1 MLIESDTA
9 NLLRRIRMPRDKTA
23 KHIKSMA
30 AARQEFLEYGYEK
43 DSIDVYRGSRV
54 HIDGGIDFEQFL
66 YGLDFSA
73 KSA

>member
-1 MLIESDTA
+1 
-9 NLLRRIRMPRDKTA
+9 MPRDKTA

-30 AARQEFLEYGYEK
+30 AARQEFL
-43 DSIDVYRGSRV
+43 DVYRGYRV

>member
-1 MLIESDTA
+1 
-9 NLLRRIRMPRDKTA
+9 
-23 KHIKSMA
+23 MA

-43 DSIDVYRGSRV
+43 DSIEVYRGYRV

-73 KSA
+73 KTA